1 MINAKDPSRT
11 HFYISLVK
19 SFIRIIGCGF
29 LMNANFLIA
38 GFLLLSA
45 EILVAIIG
53 RYKKENVSS
62 MGEGS

>member
-45 EILVAIIG
+45 EILGIA
-53 RYKKENVSS
+53 E
-62 MGEGS
+62 ELF

>member
-1 MINAKDPSRT
+1 MITTKDPGKA

-29 LMNANFLIA
+29 LMSGNLLVA

-45 EILVAIIG
+45 EILGIAEEIF
-53 RYKKENVSS
+53 
-62 MGEGS
+62 

>member
-19 SFIRIIGCGF
+19 SFIRIIACGF

-45 EILVAIIG
+45 EILGIAEEIF
-53 RYKKENVSS
+53 
-62 MGEGS
+62 

>member
-1 MINAKDPSRT
+1 MITTKDPGKA

-29 LMNANFLIA
+29 LMNGNLLVA

-45 EILVAIIG
+45 EVLGIAEEIF
-53 RYKKENVSS
+53 
-62 MGEGS
+62 